1 MIDADPLAVGPAGRI
16 GICRPFE
23 LDCYLVAKRTKFD
36 IDEDRDLFSFDH
48 FFAVLKHVDHNRYG
62 LMTKKVFKD
71 ALKNAKNNDGDY
83 FIRWDRFRN
92 EYLAYLLSR
101 IKVENPFEPRNAL
114 DRIIAG
120 LRRNLSYGE
129 VAMGLNRLHRQQ
141 RDPQRPQEIIQEYL
155 KFSRHDAYLR
165 WNAVAYDDPEFVR
178 MADGL
183 TA

>member
-83 FIRWDRFRN
+83 FIRWDSTAHN
-92 EYLAYLLSR
+92 S
-101 IKVENPFEPRNAL
+101 PR
-114 DRIIAG
+114 
-120 LRRNLSYGE
+120 
-129 VAMGLNRLHRQQ
+129 HRV
-141 RDPQRPQEIIQEYL
+141 PQRIPSLPTESNQ
-155 KFSRHDAYLR
+155 S
-165 WNAVAYDDPEFVR
+165 
-178 MADGL
+178 
-183 TA
+183 